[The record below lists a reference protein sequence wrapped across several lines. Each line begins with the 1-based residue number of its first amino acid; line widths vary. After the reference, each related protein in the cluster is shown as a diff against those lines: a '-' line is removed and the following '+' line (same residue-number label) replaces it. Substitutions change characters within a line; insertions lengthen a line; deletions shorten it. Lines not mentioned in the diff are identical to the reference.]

1 METIFMLKRF
11 LNAALA
17 IVALSMVGGLV
28 NKTLA
33 GPPDAVAICHA
44 TSAADGHYNYLE
56 LPPEP
61 LSAHFDEHGTP
72 KAGHEKDFF
81 PVDGDCDKSND
92 PGGSGDDPG
101 GPGGT
106 PEPITILLFG
116 AGVAGVG
123 YASRKLRRNKK
134 AESDS

>member
-1 METIFMLKRF
+1 METISMLKRI

-17 IVALSMVGGLV
+17 IVALLMVGGSV

-33 GPPDAVAICHA
+33 DAGGVVKVAVCHA
-44 TSAADGHYNYLE
+44 NSSGSYSFLE

-61 LSAHFDEHGTP
+61 LSAHFDEFGSP
-72 KAGHEKDFF
+72 NAGHEKDFF

-92 PGGSGDDPG
+92 PGGNPDPQSI
-101 GPGGT
+101 T
-106 PEPITILLFG
+106 PEPLTILLFG

-123 YASRKLRRNKK
+123 FASRKLRRNKK